1 MPYWSMV
8 EDNKMEMIGFHKG
21 SITTLANERRELATM
36 IGNVDKLIAA
46 HIKALQDMGVKIVG
60 ESPAEKQA
68 DPETK
73 KAEALEDL
81 LK

>member
-1 MPYWSMV
+1 MV
-8 EDNKMEMIGFHKG
+8 EDNRMEMIGFHKG
-21 SITTLANERRELATM
+21 SITTLANERRELAIM

-46 HIKALQDMGVKIVG
+46 HIKALQEMGVKIVG
-60 ESPAEKQA
+60 DAPAEKPAA
-68 DPETK
+68 DPEAK